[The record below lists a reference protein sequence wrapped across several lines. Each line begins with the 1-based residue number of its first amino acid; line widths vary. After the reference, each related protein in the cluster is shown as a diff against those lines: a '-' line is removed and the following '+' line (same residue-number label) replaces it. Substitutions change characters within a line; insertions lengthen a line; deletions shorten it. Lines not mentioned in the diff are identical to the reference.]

1 MPTGIDIDL
10 DGVWGQCHRA
20 GGGRRCRRLHVS
32 PFDRPRS
39 TEADAT
45 VGVAGL
51 EESGRSVR
59 VFAEALPP
67 GVDISAARA
76 HASVMTATSR
86 RVEQIVSLVAEL
98 TPEERVELAERLEV
112 LEVVDDPGK
121 RTRVA
126 DAIRRVVRD
135 HPAVLSVLAK

>member
-1 MPTGIDIDL
+1 
-10 DGVWGQCHRA
+10 
-20 GGGRRCRRLHVS
+20 
-32 PFDRPRS
+32 
-39 TEADAT
+39 
-45 VGVAGL
+45 
-51 EESGRSVR
+51 
-59 VFAEALPP
+59 
-67 GVDISAARA
+67 
-76 HASVMTATSR
+76 MTATSR